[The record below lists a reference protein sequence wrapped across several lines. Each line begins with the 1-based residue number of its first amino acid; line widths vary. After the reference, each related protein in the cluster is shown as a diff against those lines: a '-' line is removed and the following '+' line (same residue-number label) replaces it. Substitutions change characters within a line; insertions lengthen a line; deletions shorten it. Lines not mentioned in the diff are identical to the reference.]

1 ALAVDRAT
9 ADKALVGALDSA
21 CNRPSF
27 KFGNGGILPSAV
39 RWRIPAMIGNHLV
52 CIWVSAVPVQSLGLL
67 LGRDALDGLGGVL
80 DFGRKSLSCRLF
92 DELAVP
98 LERLSAGHLPL
109 KLIPDAWP
117 SSVKTR
123 TVFLM
128 AFAPRP
134 SAAPTV
140 MIEPGAGV
148 FVTGGRWRRMV
159 LRAVARYDW
168 SREGLRLWLIKQ
180 PSLRWLP
187 FPYPSVA
194 SVEQWRLQA
203 AAMVEQRVMP
213 RQWLAKASFTQ
224 GNLSSM
230 SWFRSRVGLRFAFLE
245 DPILAGMLASKNQ
258 PGRAARLKNAALK
271 EAAEVEGQRVDRERV
286 ARTLIGPRGGLPTLK
301 SDLVKLAAL
310 LHVEVKDK
318 DTIATLKE
326 KMKGVVGALCQR
338 VPYVKPDAEPS
349 ITTPAAS
356 SSMVAPRAVP
366 MRSPGP
372 ATQGPMADEFTSALP
387 QPPAVNFE
395 RVLEEKLVEMDNRY
409 QAMFAQ
415 VLSHVM
421 KMQSQPQE
429 PSSPDTEMGWD
440 QVDAP
445 VDGPLRDPRLAWD
458 KHRRDQLLISCST
471 TQVRE
476 AMALEV
482 KSDYLRGMRR
492 PFVMDVFAGT
502 CAETKAQARGHF
514 VVVPGA
520 WDLDQRAERLQMIEH
535 VRHHRPY
542 ALVLTPRA
550 GLKHDLNYSLQLV
563 WRDNKA
569 TVTFDDGLGP
579 AVMLRVLTSS
589 QGSDVMY
596 YHVVPVGL
604 NWRRLIL
611 AMLMAEFDFESWV
624 ATRRSRTQEC
634 YEIVGSNGA
643 VDYYHEVLAETTGED
658 ALEHDGDEY
667 EDASEDD
674 LGEPYLGE
682 ITPAIR
688 NAVRRVHEATGHRSP
703 RRLARALLMSGAP
716 PAAVQAARELKC
728 DVCAE
733 HRRPK
738 ARRVGT
744 LPNPRAV
751 GEQAHIDLLL
761 AEDAT
766 GRVFPVCHITDAV
779 SKYQIAGVIPDR
791 STQAVINFVTRH
803 WLPLLGPPAR
813 LIADQGREFISEAFQ
828 SWCSSRSILLWITA
842 VQAPWQNS
850 PAERSGGIL
859 KAILATMVSD
869 QVVIGPDQMGE
880 AVAEACAAYNGDANA
895 EGVSPLQCVTGRQPR
910 LQGSVLSNFG
920 ARLAEHGLIDA
931 EPTLASQL
939 ALREAARVAM
949 VRLHFSQSIRRAEL
963 ARSREPSLAS
973 VPQPGDTVYF
983 WRQQRATRKGDP
995 RLSSSSRRRRLELK
1009 RWHGPA
1015 ILLALEGH
1023 SEGGPPLNAF
1033 LSFKGQVTKCCVE
1046 HIRAASSLE
1055 SLAANVWEDAIT
1067 ELISKTRGPAV
1078 ATEAAD
1084 EMDGRLPQIPEEE
1097 QQADEDVAQIAGE
1110 GAPVVEAAPSEPLQP
1125 PLTAAPGTPVGQLF
1139 ERPVVQHALSRAR
1152 ALSLDQNLQA
1162 QALRRGQPADFAAE
1176 LRSAMERQSVE
1187 RGLKRGSEDASV
1199 SVGVGRRPSEAFSE
1213 PPLSMRRL
1221 GNEPREVPQEIPPL
1235 PRLSSEPAG
1244 GPALV
1249 ETRSVPREVP
1259 QEIQPLPRLST
1270 EPAGGPFSSEA
1281 AGGSALV
1288 VEHPTGYLTPGFEG
1302 VTLSHDDLVNMV
1314 LQTEAVHPLL
1324 QVQAQVEIDR
1334 MNPMSYAEAER
1345 DHGSWDGR
1353 WSLPSSSQHQL
1364 LQNLGAPLPTGVPH
1378 EFQECSAALARKEYK
1393 WSQMGPKDKE
1403 LWGKAAEKGWSAYVD
1418 NSAVEILSLKESQA
1432 VRKRLAQAGELDKI
1446 MVPRFVLTDKAD
1458 GVRTAENPVPP
1469 QPSARLIVPGFQD
1482 RANLQGE
1489 LRRDSPTGSR
1499 LSQHLL
1505 LCLTAW
1511 FGTTWSLLSCDV
1523 KSAFLKGDPFVAR
1536 ELYISGT
1543 NTKTSPSIPL
1553 PEGCLAKV
1561 LKGIFGLADA
1571 PRQWWLRLARA
1582 LEDRGWERSAM
1593 DQATLFKWSPGRKQ
1607 LEGMIVSHVD
1617 DLLFGGSAV
1626 AEASLMDVGTELGFR
1641 EVQRDDFVW
1650 CGKRFTRRNDGIIT
1664 LSMQE
1669 YHENLKEIHIPKH
1682 RRGSLT
1688 AELNPFEHKQLRA
1701 LLGSFQWLVA
1711 QLRFDLA
1718 FQVSSL
1724 QGEKPCIGTLLRAN
1738 LLCREF
1744 KSNPKFELK
1753 FRPVDPF
1760 AGGLMVVTDSSL
1772 GNVTSSGSAEA
1783 APLEKVCSQ
1792 ACYYVLLADPSLMA
1806 GEVGAFNVLD
1816 MRSHRIPRV
1825 CRSSYAAETLGTEE
1839 AFEVGQLCR
1848 GFLAM
1853 VRGLP
1858 LHGTTVDPSL
1868 NSVPLTVVV
1877 DAKDVHDKGN
1887 SDTSSFGSQKSLAF
1901 TVAWLRAVLRRPNT
1915 RLRWTST
1922 ANMFVDAGTKD
1933 MDLTHL
1939 RSILDAGK
1947 WSVTYSP
1954 TFVKQVVKAKQTKV
1968 APRAILPLPG
1978 TAVDGNDPV
1987 MGYLSKL
1994 CEQKG
1999 WHHLDQMGVNVAF
2012 GARSFRTPEP
2022 RFSASEYPYRTTFGR
2037 VEQPPGCYQW
2047 RRLSTDEAYT
2057 ALPNQHSL
2065 LSERFGVL
2073 VTFFKQR
2080 AG

>member
-1 ALAVDRAT
+1 
-9 ADKALVGALDSA
+9 
-21 CNRPSF
+21 
-27 KFGNGGILPSAV
+27 
-39 RWRIPAMIGNHLV
+39 MI
-52 CIWVSAVPVQSLGLL
+52 
-67 LGRDALDGLGGVL
+67 
-80 DFGRKSLSCRLF
+80 
-92 DELAVP
+92 
-98 LERLSAGHLPL
+98 
-109 KLIPDAWP
+109 
-117 SSVKTR
+117 
-123 TVFLM
+123 
-128 AFAPRP
+128 
-134 SAAPTV
+134 
-140 MIEPGAGV
+140 
-148 FVTGGRWRRMV
+148 
-159 LRAVARYDW
+159 
-168 SREGLRLWLIKQ
+168 
-180 PSLRWLP
+180 
-187 FPYPSVA
+187 
-194 SVEQWRLQA
+194 
-203 AAMVEQRVMP
+203 
-213 RQWLAKASFTQ
+213 TQ
-224 GNLSSM
+224 
-230 SWFRSRVGLRFAFLE
+230 
-245 DPILAGMLASKNQ
+245 
-258 PGRAARLKNAALK
+258 
-271 EAAEVEGQRVDRERV
+271 
-286 ARTLIGPRGGLPTLK
+286 
-301 SDLVKLAAL
+301 
-310 LHVEVKDK
+310 
-318 DTIATLKE
+318 
-326 KMKGVVGALCQR
+326 
-338 VPYVKPDAEPS
+338 
-349 ITTPAAS
+349 
-356 SSMVAPRAVP
+356 
-366 MRSPGP
+366 
-372 ATQGPMADEFTSALP
+372 
-387 QPPAVNFE
+387 
-395 RVLEEKLVEMDNRY
+395 
-409 QAMFAQ
+409 
-415 VLSHVM
+415 
-421 KMQSQPQE
+421 
-429 PSSPDTEMGWD
+429 
-440 QVDAP
+440 
-445 VDGPLRDPRLAWD
+445 AWD

-550 GLKHDLNYSLQLV
+550 GPAKPTSTTRPDSWREAEAQARPQLQFAARLARQQSRGGRHFV
-563 WRDNKA
+563 LLLPASSSSWHLPALRALRAAPGCLQA

-589 QGSDVMY
+589 QAVVSAFLSKQQRDAPQPQKQRREAPQSQEQQRDAPQPQDLRQPRDAPQPQDLRQRRDAPQSQNSGQRRDVLPRGPRRLELAPPY
-596 YHVVPVGL
+596 PGHAHGDPLRPVCVVPAELSRKLVSAL
-604 NWRRLIL
+604 E
-611 AMLMAEFDFESWV
+611 AEFDFESWV

>member
-1 ALAVDRAT
+1 
-9 ADKALVGALDSA
+9 
-21 CNRPSF
+21 
-27 KFGNGGILPSAV
+27 
-39 RWRIPAMIGNHLV
+39 MIGNHLV

-123 TVFLM
+123 FRRVGPDGVLECSLDCRVWARHLLQTAVRPHGPEPHNHNMTEASLMLGQLAFDFVSASSPSARAMTVFLM

-445 VDGPLRDPRLAWD
+445 VDGPLRVQMITQAWD

-550 GLKHDLNYSLQLV
+550 GPAKPTSTTRPDS
-563 WRDNKA
+563 WREAA

-589 QGSDVMY
+589 Q
-596 YHVVPVGL
+596 
-604 NWRRLIL
+604 
-611 AMLMAEFDFESWV
+611 AEFDFESWV